1 MRILIIEDEKH
12 LANIL
17 KKGLEENSFVVDL
30 SFDGEEGLY
39 MAETYPYDAVIS
51 DLMLPVM
58 DGLSIVKTLRA
69 KNMDVPVIILT
80 ARGDV
85 GDRIK
90 GLDIGADDYLAKP
103 FDFSELLARLKA
115 VIRRHKGKPSPLIS
129 LEDLTIDTSSRTVK
143 RAGKEIKLSAKEYNL
158 LEYLVVNAG
167 KVISRTE
174 LVDHIYESEFDLDS
188 NIIDVYINY
197 LRNKIDK
204 GFDKPLI
211 HTVRGAGYIL
221 KSE

>member
-12 LANIL
+12 LAEIL

-58 DGLSIVKTLRA
+58 DGLAIVKTLRS
-69 KNMDVPVIILT
+69 KNLDVPVIILT

-90 GLDIGADDYLAKP
+90 GLDIGADDYIAKP

-129 LEDLTIDTSSRTVK
+129 LDDLTIDTSSRTVK

-204 GFDKPLI
+204 GFNRPLI

-221 KSE
+221 KAE